1 MKNIE
6 VQINKDEFKKK
17 LGIPPVEVPEVVRNK
32 LELLRGEERLD
43 KSAIRGLDDYDEVKK
58 KAFSKQVL
66 VGGGGGTLD
75 ASRFVKKTGDTMT
88 GDLRGTD
95 FVPTRSFTVTRDG
108 SGYLATIVKTG
119 GRTVTITRN
128 GSNYISSAT
137 DGTNTWTITRDGSN
151 VLTGVT
157 VS

>member
-6 VQINKDEFKKK
+6 VTLSKEELKKQ
-17 LGIPPVEVPEVVRNK
+17 LEIPDFETSEDIRNK
-32 LELLRGEERLD
+32 LELLSGDERLD
-43 KSAIRGLDDYDEVKK
+43 RSAVKGLDDYEEVKK
-58 KAFSKQVL
+58 KAYERTTSS
-66 VGGGGGTLD
+66 GGSSLS
-75 ASRFVKKTGDTMT
+75 AINFVKKSGDTMT

-95 FVPTRSFTVTRDG
+95 FVSTRSFTVTRDG